1 MEKLI
6 SEITKM
12 NDKQLDAVLHA
23 FMQRHKQLHPDWEIH
38 ILSLD
43 KALDR
48 SLQIDRVIALLTTL
62 KEQE

>member
-6 SEITKM
+6 SEIMKM
-12 NDKQLDAVLHA
+12 NDEQLDGVLHA
-23 FMQRHKQLHPDWEIH
+23 FMQRHKQLHPDWELH

-43 KALDR
+43 KAVDR
-48 SLQIDRVIALLTTL
+48 SLQIDRVIALLTKI